1 MYFKIIKR
9 TTIKELEDF
18 EEIKKIRKY
27 KIEIAGEKWKMYEEN
42 VLKEIEKGILNA
54 QYNQVAKKIWVTKR
68 YTI

>member
-27 KIEIAGEKWKMYEEN
+27 KIEIAGEK
-42 VLKEIEKGILNA
+42 
-54 QYNQVAKKIWVTKR
+54 
-68 YTI
+68 